1 MKNFSSKKALLLSV
15 LSMVICVSMLIGSTF
30 AWFTDSATASV
41 NKIQSGNLEIELE
54 MSKDGGNTWETVNDN
69 SRLDFLVNGA
79 LPAGDATILWEPGCT
94 FELPLLRVRNSG
106 NLALK
111 YQVVISGATNGN
123 EDGKDGLKLLEV
135 VKFTAS
141 VDGAEGTAVN
151 VKDGS
156 AVAKGM
162 LVPAEKADET
172 NKNVQTIKISA
183 HMDETAGNEYKGLV
197 VKGIKINVVATQATY
212 EYDSNSNQ
220 YDAGAE
226 MVYPEGIT
234 NDSFAENQTSVDS
247 DGNFYTSFE
256 SAMAGVADGGT
267 LYFKGGSTIDFPTH
281 LNVTKSITIQGNGA
295 DFSGKDISIGTYAA
309 PEKTETTI
317 KIYNAKNL
325 VVWGQPV
332 QGRTDIWN
340 VKFYNCAN
348 DGYNFLMYRND
359 RNESNFS
366 SQINLVI
373 ENCKANG
380 FHDSIVHTTADG
392 SIVIKNT
399 AFTNNCAPVNI
410 AHKQSGTMT
419 VSVENCTFVNCGK
432 IDTSNDYF
440 APVRFVNNSTVG
452 TLNVT
457 LTNNGFSGTIG
468 TNGDILLG
476 DYRTGK
482 ASHKVTATIVTSTPV
497 MVKSSEDAAYSYAGG
512 TIVAGLP
519 TVTAGTQEEL
529 KNVLGTVTAGQ
540 GAKLALSTGE
550 YTLYNVDNNK
560 TQNTS
565 LVIEGTGKDSTV
577 FTAGDMTVSNANGE
591 GSSDYS
597 YENSEV
603 VFKNM
608 TINVGTGNYKGFVRA
623 KSLYFENCKIVGRG
637 SYWGD
642 GEVVFKGCEFEDNAG
657 DYNIWT
663 YSGASFTFDSCTFN
677 SSVGKFVNAYKEQ
690 RVDSTL
696 NFINCNFN
704 YTGSGTSSKPAV
716 CLKSYTGIIWNV
728 TFTDCTSNAATDSG
742 TDSNLYSIE
751 SGMNAGTTVTIN
763 NTVVWENGAKK

>member
-79 LPAGDATILWEPGCT
+79 LPAGDTTILWEPGCT

-247 DGNFYTSFE
+247 NGNFYTSFKD
-256 SAMAGVADGGT
+256 AMAGVANGGT
-267 LYFKGGSTIDFPTH
+267 IYLKEGSTIDFPTH
-281 LNVTKSITIQGNGA
+281 LNVTKNITIQGNGA

-309 PEKTETTI
+309 PENTETTI
-317 KIYNAKNL
+317 EIYNAKNL
-325 VVWGQPV
+325 VVWGQP
-332 QGRTDIWN
+332 TANLSDSCTWN

-348 DGYNFLMYRND
+348 DGCNFLMYRGG
-359 RNESNFS
+359 ESATAK
-366 SQINLVI
+366 INLVI

-380 FHDSIVHTTADG
+380 FSDSTVHTTADG

-512 TIVAGLP
+512 TIVAGLKKAAAATQTELDNVISSATEP
-519 TVTAGTQEEL
+519 TSVTLSAGT
-529 KNVLGTVTAGQ
+529 
-540 GAKLALSTGE
+540 
-550 YTLYNVDNNK
+550 YTLPTLENK
-560 TQNTS
+560 DIT
-565 LVIEGTGKDSTV
+565 VKGTKDTIVNMKDVKNKASSASFDGVTV
-577 FTAGDMTVSNANGE
+577 NFGTAD
-591 GSSDYS
+591 
-597 YENSEV
+597 
-603 VFKNM
+603 
-608 TINVGTGNYKGFVRA
+608 YKGFQHTG
-623 KSLYFENCKIVGRG
+623 KLTYKDCTITGKQFLYAE
-637 SYWGD
+637 
-642 GEVVFKGCEFEDNAG
+642 EVE
-657 DYNIWT
+657 
-663 YSGASFTFDSCTFN
+663 
-677 SSVGKFVNAYKEQ
+677 
-690 RVDSTL
+690 
-696 NFINCNFN
+696 FINCEFVQDAVDYNVWTYGAGSVLFKDCTFTCKGKAVLIYN
-704 YTGSGTSSKPAV
+704 EGALSAQTVEFRNCKFEASSAVDGKAAIEIDSYGTSYNVIVDQATADNVTGFGTGSNSGNSV
-716 CLKSYTGIIWNV
+716 WNV
-728 TFTDCTSNAATDSG
+728 KRNVKPV
-742 TDSNLYSIE
+742 
-751 SGMNAGTTVTIN
+751 TVTVAD
-763 NTVVWENGAKK
+763 TVVYNQ

>member
-79 LPAGDATILWEPGCT
+79 LPAGDTTILWEPGCT

-234 NDSFAENQTSVDS
+234 KDSFAENQTSVDS
-247 DGNFYTSFE
+247 DGNFYTSFKD
-256 SAMAGVADGGT
+256 AMAGVANGGT
-267 LYFKGGSTIDFPTH
+267 IYLKEGSTIDFPTH
-281 LNVTKSITIQGNGA
+281 LNVTKNITIQGNGA

-309 PEKTETTI
+309 PENTETTI
-317 KIYNAKNL
+317 EIYNAKNL
-325 VVWGQPV
+325 VVWGQP
-332 QGRTDIWN
+332 TANLSDSCTWN

-348 DGYNFLMYRND
+348 DGCNFLMYRGG
-359 RNESNFS
+359 ESATAK
-366 SQINLVI
+366 INLVI

-380 FHDSIVHTTADG
+380 FSDSTVHTTADG

-512 TIVAGLP
+512 TIVAGLKKAAAATQTELDNVISSATEP
-519 TVTAGTQEEL
+519 TSVTLNAGTYTLPTLENKDITVKGTKDTIVNM
-529 KNVLGTVTAGQ
+529 KNVVNKASSASFDGVTVNFGTEDYRGFQ
-540 GAKLALSTGE
+540 H
-550 YTLYNVDNNK
+550 
-560 TQNTS
+560 
-565 LVIEGTGKDSTV
+565 TGKLT
-577 FTAGDMTVSNANGE
+577 
-591 GSSDYS
+591 
-597 YENSEV
+597 YEDCTITGKQFLYAEEV
-603 VFKNM
+603 
-608 TINVGTGNYKGFVRA
+608 
-623 KSLYFENCKIVGRG
+623 E
-637 SYWGD
+637 
-642 GEVVFKGCEFEDNAG
+642 
-657 DYNIWT
+657 
-663 YSGASFTFDSCTFN
+663 
-677 SSVGKFVNAYKEQ
+677 
-690 RVDSTL
+690 
-696 NFINCNFN
+696 FINCEFVQDAVDYNVWTYGAGSVLFKDCTFTCKGKAVLIYN
-704 YTGSGTSSKPAV
+704 EGALSAQTVEFRNCKFEASSAVVGKAAIEIDSSYTSYTVIIDQATADNVTGFGTGSNSGNSV
-716 CLKSYTGIIWNV
+716 WNV
-728 TFTDCTSNAATDSG
+728 KTNVKPV
-742 TDSNLYSIE
+742 
-751 SGMNAGTTVTIN
+751 TVTVAD
-763 NTVVWENGAKK
+763 TVVYN

>member
-79 LPAGDATILWEPGCT
+79 LPAGDTTILWEPGCT

-247 DGNFYTSFE
+247 NGNFYTSFKD
-256 SAMAGVADGGT
+256 AMAGVANGGT
-267 LYFKGGSTIDFPTH
+267 IYLKEGSTIDFPTH
-281 LNVTKSITIQGNGA
+281 LNVTKNITIQGNGA

-309 PEKTETTI
+309 PENTETTI
-317 KIYNAKNL
+317 EIYNAKNL
-325 VVWGQPV
+325 VVWGQP
-332 QGRTDIWN
+332 TANLSDSCTWN

-348 DGYNFLMYRND
+348 DGCNFLMYRGG
-359 RNESNFS
+359 ESATAK
-366 SQINLVI
+366 INLVI

-380 FHDSIVHTTADG
+380 FSDSTVHTTADG

-512 TIVAGLP
+512 TIVAGLKKAAAATQTELDNVISSATEP
-519 TVTAGTQEEL
+519 TSVTLSAGTYTL
-529 KNVLGTVTAGQ
+529 PAITGNKDVTISSDENAVIDMTTSGIIGAQNAGLDLTIE
-540 GAKLALSTGE
+540 GAK
-550 YTLYNVDNNK
+550 V
-560 TQNTS
+560 Q
-565 LVIEGTGKDSTV
+565 
-577 FTAGDMTVSNANGE
+577 FAN
-591 GSSDYS
+591 D
-597 YENSEV
+597 
-603 VFKNM
+603 
-608 TINVGTGNYKGFVRA
+608 NYKGVTHSKKVTYKDCTITGLQF
-623 KSLYFENCKIVGRG
+623 LYADDVEFINCKFVQENDDA
-637 SYWGD
+637 YH
-642 GEVVFKGCEFEDNAG
+642 
-657 DYNIWT
+657 IWT
-663 YSGASFTFDSCTFN
+663 YGA
-677 SSVGKFVNAYKEQ
+677 K
-690 RVDSTL
+690 
-696 NFINCNFN
+696 
-704 YTGSGTSSKPAV
+704 
-716 CLKSYTGIIWNV
+716 NV
-728 TFTDCTSNAATDSG
+728 TFTDCKFNSTNNSKAILCYIEGSGNEFTRTFNRCEFVATG
-742 TDSNLYSIE
+742 TAEKSAIMINPTA
-751 SGMNAGTTVTIN
+751 NAGTNKYVIN
-763 NTVVWENGAKK
+763 INDCTATGYGENGISGQTIVGVKETVKDNITVNINGTTVYTH

>member
-79 LPAGDATILWEPGCT
+79 LPAGDTTILWEPGCT

-247 DGNFYTSFE
+247 NGNFYTSFKD
-256 SAMAGVADGGT
+256 AMAGVANGGT
-267 LYFKGGSTIDFPTH
+267 IYLKEGSTIDFPTH
-281 LNVTKSITIQGNGA
+281 LNVTKNITIQGNGA

-309 PEKTETTI
+309 PENTETTI
-317 KIYNAKNL
+317 EIYNAKNL
-325 VVWGQPV
+325 VVWGQP
-332 QGRTDIWN
+332 TANLSDSCTWN

-348 DGYNFLMYRND
+348 DGCNFLMYRGG
-359 RNESNFS
+359 ESATAK
-366 SQINLVI
+366 INLVI

-380 FHDSIVHTTADG
+380 FSDSTVHTTADG

-512 TIVAGLP
+512 TIVAGLKKAAAATQTELDNVISSATEP
-519 TVTAGTQEEL
+519 TSVTLSAGT
-529 KNVLGTVTAGQ
+529 
-540 GAKLALSTGE
+540 
-550 YTLYNVDNNK
+550 YTLPTLENK
-560 TQNTS
+560 DIT
-565 LVIEGTGKDSTV
+565 VKGTKDTIVNMKDVENKASSASFDGVTV
-577 FTAGDMTVSNANGE
+577 NFGTAD
-591 GSSDYS
+591 
-597 YENSEV
+597 
-603 VFKNM
+603 
-608 TINVGTGNYKGFVRA
+608 YKGFQHTG
-623 KSLYFENCKIVGRG
+623 KLTYKDCTITGKQFLYAE
-637 SYWGD
+637 
-642 GEVVFKGCEFEDNAG
+642 EVE
-657 DYNIWT
+657 
-663 YSGASFTFDSCTFN
+663 
-677 SSVGKFVNAYKEQ
+677 
-690 RVDSTL
+690 
-696 NFINCNFN
+696 FINCEFVQDAVDYNVWTYGAGSVLFKDCTFTCKGKAVLIYN
-704 YTGSGTSSKPAV
+704 EGAISAQTVEFRNCKFEASSAVDGKAAIEIDSRFTSYTVIIDQATADNVTGFGTGSNSGNSV
-716 CLKSYTGIIWNV
+716 WNV
-728 TFTDCTSNAATDSG
+728 KTNVKPVTVTV
-742 TDSNLYSIE
+742 
-751 SGMNAGTTVTIN
+751 AGT
-763 NTVVWENGAKK
+763 VVYNQ

>member
-79 LPAGDATILWEPGCT
+79 LPAGDTTILWEPGCT

-247 DGNFYTSFE
+247 NGNFYTSFE

-267 LYFKGGSTIDFPTH
+267 LYFKGGSTINFSTH
-281 LNVTKSITIQGNGA
+281 LNVTKNITIQGNGA

-309 PEKTETTI
+309 PENTETTI
-317 KIYNAKNL
+317 EIYNAKNL

-332 QGRTDIWN
+332 EGRTDIWN

-348 DGYNFLMYRND
+348 DGYNFLMYRN
-359 RNESNFS
+359 ESNFS

-380 FHDSIVHTTADG
+380 FRDSIVHTTADG

-440 APVRFVNNSTVG
+440 APARFVNNSTVG

-512 TIVAGLP
+512 TIVAGLKKAAAATQTELNNVISSATEP
-519 TVTAGTQEEL
+519 TSVTLSAGTYTL
-529 KNVLGTVTAGQ
+529 PAITGNKDVTISSDENAVIDMTTSGIIGAQNAGLDLTIE
-540 GAKLALSTGE
+540 GAKVQFANDDYKGVTHSKKVT
-550 YTLYNVDNNK
+550 YKDCT
-560 TQNTS
+560 
-565 LVIEGTGKDSTV
+565 ITGKQ
-577 FTAGDMTVSNANGE
+577 FLYAE
-591 GSSDYS
+591 
-597 YENSEV
+597 EV
-603 VFKNM
+603 
-608 TINVGTGNYKGFVRA
+608 
-623 KSLYFENCKIVGRG
+623 E
-637 SYWGD
+637 
-642 GEVVFKGCEFEDNAG
+642 
-657 DYNIWT
+657 
-663 YSGASFTFDSCTFN
+663 
-677 SSVGKFVNAYKEQ
+677 
-690 RVDSTL
+690 
-696 NFINCNFN
+696 FINCEFVQDAVDYNVWTYGAGSVLFKDCTFTCKGKAVLIYN
-704 YTGSGTSSKPAV
+704 EGALSAQTVEFRNCKFEASSAVDGKAAIEIDSYGTSYNVIVDQATADNVTGFGTGSNSGNSV
-716 CLKSYTGIIWNV
+716 WNV
-728 TFTDCTSNAATDSG
+728 KRNVKPV
-742 TDSNLYSIE
+742 
-751 SGMNAGTTVTIN
+751 TVTVAD
-763 NTVVWENGAKK
+763 TVVYNQ

>member
-1 MKNFSSKKALLLSV
+1 
-15 LSMVICVSMLIGSTF
+15 MVICVSMLIGSTF

-79 LPAGDATILWEPGCT
+79 LPAGDTTILWEPGCT

-247 DGNFYTSFE
+247 DGNFYTSFKD
-256 SAMAGVADGGT
+256 AMAGVANGGT
-267 LYFKGGSTIDFPTH
+267 IYLKEGSTIDFPTH
-281 LNVTKSITIQGNGA
+281 LNVTKNITIQGNGA

-309 PEKTETTI
+309 PENTETTI

-325 VVWGQPV
+325 VVWGQP
-332 QGRTDIWN
+332 TANLSDSCTWN

-348 DGYNFLMYRND
+348 DGYNFLMYRGG
-359 RNESNFS
+359 ESATAK
-366 SQINLVI
+366 INLVI

-380 FHDSIVHTTADG
+380 FSDSTVHTTADG

-512 TIVAGLP
+512 TIVAGLKKAAAATQTELDNVISSATEP
-519 TVTAGTQEEL
+519 TSVTLNAGT
-529 KNVLGTVTAGQ
+529 
-540 GAKLALSTGE
+540 
-550 YTLYNVDNNK
+550 YTLPALENKDITVKGTKDTIVNMKDVDNKASSASFDGVTVNF
-560 TQNTS
+560 
-565 LVIEGTGKDSTV
+565 GT
-577 FTAGDMTVSNANGE
+577 A
-591 GSSDYS
+591 
-597 YENSEV
+597 
-603 VFKNM
+603 
-608 TINVGTGNYKGFVRA
+608 NYKGF
-623 KSLYFENCKIVGRG
+623 KHTGKLTYKDCTITGKQFLYAE
-637 SYWGD
+637 
-642 GEVVFKGCEFEDNAG
+642 EVE
-657 DYNIWT
+657 
-663 YSGASFTFDSCTFN
+663 
-677 SSVGKFVNAYKEQ
+677 
-690 RVDSTL
+690 
-696 NFINCNFN
+696 FINCEFVQDAVDYNVWTYGAGSVLFKDCTFTCKGKAVLIYN
-704 YTGSGTSSKPAV
+704 EGALSAQTVEFRNCKFEASSAVVGKAAIEIDSSFTSYTVIIDQATADNVTGFGTGSNSGNSV
-716 CLKSYTGIIWNV
+716 WNV
-728 TFTDCTSNAATDSG
+728 KTNVKPV
-742 TDSNLYSIE
+742 
-751 SGMNAGTTVTIN
+751 TVTVAD
-763 NTVVWENGAKK
+763 TVVYN

>member
-79 LPAGDATILWEPGCT
+79 LPAGDTTILWEPGCT

-247 DGNFYTSFE
+247 NGNFYTSFKD
-256 SAMAGVADGGT
+256 AMAGVANGGT
-267 LYFKGGSTIDFPTH
+267 IYLKEGSTIDFPTH
-281 LNVTKSITIQGNGA
+281 LNVTKNITIQGNGA

-309 PEKTETTI
+309 PENTETTI
-317 KIYNAKNL
+317 EIYNAKNL
-325 VVWGQPV
+325 VVWGQP
-332 QGRTDIWN
+332 TANLSDSCTWN

-348 DGYNFLMYRND
+348 DGCNFLMYRGG
-359 RNESNFS
+359 ESATAK
-366 SQINLVI
+366 INLVI

-380 FHDSIVHTTADG
+380 FSDSTVHTTADG

-512 TIVAGLP
+512 TIVAGLKKAAAATQTELDNVISSATEP
-519 TVTAGTQEEL
+519 TSVTLSAGT
-529 KNVLGTVTAGQ
+529 
-540 GAKLALSTGE
+540 
-550 YTLYNVDNNK
+550 YTLPTLENK
-560 TQNTS
+560 DIT
-565 LVIEGTGKDSTV
+565 VKGTKDTIVNMKDVKNKASSASFDGVTV
-577 FTAGDMTVSNANGE
+577 NFGTAD
-591 GSSDYS
+591 
-597 YENSEV
+597 
-603 VFKNM
+603 
-608 TINVGTGNYKGFVRA
+608 YKGFQHTG
-623 KSLYFENCKIVGRG
+623 KLTYKDCTITGKQFLYAE
-637 SYWGD
+637 
-642 GEVVFKGCEFEDNAG
+642 EVE
-657 DYNIWT
+657 
-663 YSGASFTFDSCTFN
+663 
-677 SSVGKFVNAYKEQ
+677 
-690 RVDSTL
+690 
-696 NFINCNFN
+696 FINCEFVQDAVDYNVWTYGAGSVLFKDCTFTCKGKAVLIYN
-704 YTGSGTSSKPAV
+704 EGALSAQTVEFRNCKFEASSAVDGKAAIEIDSRFTSYTVIIDQATADNVTGFGTGSNSGNSV
-716 CLKSYTGIIWNV
+716 WNV
-728 TFTDCTSNAATDSG
+728 KRNVKPV
-742 TDSNLYSIE
+742 
-751 SGMNAGTTVTIN
+751 TVTVAD
-763 NTVVWENGAKK
+763 TVVYNQ

>member
-79 LPAGDATILWEPGCT
+79 LPAGDTTILWEPGCT

-247 DGNFYTSFE
+247 NGNFYTSFKD
-256 SAMAGVADGGT
+256 AMAGVANGGT
-267 LYFKGGSTIDFPTH
+267 IYLKEGSTIDFPTH
-281 LNVTKSITIQGNGA
+281 LNVTKNITIQGNGA

-309 PEKTETTI
+309 PENTETTI
-317 KIYNAKNL
+317 EIYNAKNL
-325 VVWGQPV
+325 VVWGQP
-332 QGRTDIWN
+332 TANLSDSCTWN

-348 DGYNFLMYRND
+348 DGCNFLMYRGG
-359 RNESNFS
+359 ESATAK
-366 SQINLVI
+366 INLVI

-380 FHDSIVHTTADG
+380 FSDSTVHTTADG

-512 TIVAGLP
+512 TIVAGLKKAAAATQTELDNVISSATEP
-519 TVTAGTQEEL
+519 TSVTLSAGT
-529 KNVLGTVTAGQ
+529 
-540 GAKLALSTGE
+540 
-550 YTLYNVDNNK
+550 YTLPTLENK
-560 TQNTS
+560 DIT
-565 LVIEGTGKDSTV
+565 VKGTKDTIVNMKDVANKASSASFDGVTV
-577 FTAGDMTVSNANGE
+577 NFGTAD
-591 GSSDYS
+591 
-597 YENSEV
+597 
-603 VFKNM
+603 
-608 TINVGTGNYKGFVRA
+608 YKGFQHTG
-623 KSLYFENCKIVGRG
+623 KLTYKDCTITGKQFLYAE
-637 SYWGD
+637 
-642 GEVVFKGCEFEDNAG
+642 EVE
-657 DYNIWT
+657 
-663 YSGASFTFDSCTFN
+663 
-677 SSVGKFVNAYKEQ
+677 
-690 RVDSTL
+690 
-696 NFINCNFN
+696 FINCEFVQDAVDYNVWTYGAGSVLFKDCTFTCKGKAVLIYN
-704 YTGSGTSSKPAV
+704 EGAISAQTVEFRNCKFEASSAVDGKAAIEIDSRFTSYTVIIDQATADNVTGFGTGSNSGNSV
-716 CLKSYTGIIWNV
+716 WNV
-728 TFTDCTSNAATDSG
+728 KTNVKPV
-742 TDSNLYSIE
+742 
-751 SGMNAGTTVTIN
+751 TVTVAD
-763 NTVVWENGAKK
+763 TVVYNQ

>member
-79 LPAGDATILWEPGCT
+79 LPAGDTTILWEPGCT

-247 DGNFYTSFE
+247 NGNFYTSFKD
-256 SAMAGVADGGT
+256 AMAGVANGGT
-267 LYFKGGSTIDFPTH
+267 IYLKEGSTIDFPTH
-281 LNVTKSITIQGNGA
+281 LNVTKNITIQGNGA

-309 PEKTETTI
+309 PENTETTI
-317 KIYNAKNL
+317 EIYNAKNL
-325 VVWGQPV
+325 VVWGQP
-332 QGRTDIWN
+332 TANLSDSCTWN

-348 DGYNFLMYRND
+348 DGCNFLMYRGG
-359 RNESNFS
+359 ESATAK
-366 SQINLVI
+366 INLVI

-380 FHDSIVHTTADG
+380 FSDSTVHTTADG

-440 APVRFVNNSTVG
+440 APARFVNNSTVG

-512 TIVAGLP
+512 TIVAGLKKAAAATQTELDNVISSATEP
-519 TVTAGTQEEL
+519 TSVTLNAGT
-529 KNVLGTVTAGQ
+529 
-540 GAKLALSTGE
+540 
-550 YTLYNVDNNK
+550 YTLPTLENK
-560 TQNTS
+560 DITVKGTKDTIIDLTEKVKKANSVTF
-565 LVIEGTGKDSTV
+565 EGVTVNFGKD
-577 FTAGDMTVSNANGE
+577 
-591 GSSDYS
+591 
-597 YENSEV
+597 
-603 VFKNM
+603 
-608 TINVGTGNYKGFVRA
+608 NYKGFQHTSPVIY
-623 KSLYFENCKIVGRG
+623 KDCIINGFMTTY
-637 SYWGD
+637 GD
-642 GEVVFKGCEFEDNAG
+642 TIFED
-657 DYNIWT
+657 
-663 YSGASFTFDSCTFN
+663 CTFN
-677 SSVGKFVNAYKEQ
+677 SGDNQYSINFYGGKNFTLTNCHFYGVNKNVYIYQET
-690 RVDSTL
+690 VDSD
-696 NFINCNFN
+696 
-704 YTGSGTSSKPAV
+704 K
-716 CLKSYTGIIWNV
+716 NV
-728 TFTDCTSNAATDSG
+728 TFNNCDFHMTATTDTKSAIMLNSAAYTFNGYKYNVVINNCTAEGTNTTAAENVAGNTNYQG
-742 TDSNLYSIE
+742 LYGLKHSPFVVE
-751 SGMNAGTTVTIN
+751 GTVTIN
-763 NTVVWENGAKK
+763 GTTVYSK

>member
-69 SRLDFLVNGA
+69 STLDFLVNGA
-79 LPAGDATILWEPGCT
+79 LPAGNATILWEPGCT

-247 DGNFYTSFE
+247 DGNFYTSFKD
-256 SAMAGVADGGT
+256 AMAGVANGGT
-267 LYFKGGSTIDFPTH
+267 IYLKEGSTIDFPTH
-281 LNVTKSITIQGNGA
+281 LNVTKNITIQGNGA

-309 PEKTETTI
+309 PESTVTTI
-317 KIYNAKNL
+317 EIYNAKNL
-325 VVWGQPV
+325 VVWGQP
-332 QGRTDIWN
+332 TANLSDSCTWN

-348 DGYNFLMYRND
+348 DGYNFLMYRGG
-359 RNESNFS
+359 ESATAK
-366 SQINLVI
+366 INLVI

-380 FHDSIVHTTADG
+380 FSDSTVHTTADG

-512 TIVAGLP
+512 TIVAGLKKAEAATQTELDNVISSATEP
-519 TVTAGTQEEL
+519 TSVTLSAGT
-529 KNVLGTVTAGQ
+529 
-540 GAKLALSTGE
+540 
-550 YTLYNVDNNK
+550 YTLPTLENKDITVKGTKDTIVNMKDVDNKASSASFDGVTVNF
-560 TQNTS
+560 
-565 LVIEGTGKDSTV
+565 GT
-577 FTAGDMTVSNANGE
+577 A
-591 GSSDYS
+591 
-597 YENSEV
+597 
-603 VFKNM
+603 
-608 TINVGTGNYKGFVRA
+608 NYKGF
-623 KSLYFENCKIVGRG
+623 KHTGKLTYKDCTITGKQFLYAE
-637 SYWGD
+637 
-642 GEVVFKGCEFEDNAG
+642 EVE
-657 DYNIWT
+657 
-663 YSGASFTFDSCTFN
+663 
-677 SSVGKFVNAYKEQ
+677 
-690 RVDSTL
+690 
-696 NFINCNFN
+696 FINCEFVQDAVDYNVWTYGAGSVLFKDCTFTCKGKAVLIYN
-704 YTGSGTSSKPAV
+704 EGALSAQTVEFRNCKFEASSAVVGKAAIEIDSSFTSYTVIIDQATADNVTGFGTGSNSGNSV
-716 CLKSYTGIIWNV
+716 WNV
-728 TFTDCTSNAATDSG
+728 KTNVKPVTVTV
-742 TDSNLYSIE
+742 
-751 SGMNAGTTVTIN
+751 AGT
-763 NTVVWENGAKK
+763 VVYNQ

>member
-79 LPAGDATILWEPGCT
+79 LPAGDTTILWEPGCT

-247 DGNFYTSFE
+247 NGNFYTSFKD
-256 SAMAGVADGGT
+256 AMAGVANGGT
-267 LYFKGGSTIDFPTH
+267 IYLKEGSTIDFPTH
-281 LNVTKSITIQGNGA
+281 LNVTKNITIQGNGA

-309 PEKTETTI
+309 PENTETTI
-317 KIYNAKNL
+317 EIYNAKNL
-325 VVWGQPV
+325 VVWGQP
-332 QGRTDIWN
+332 TANLSDSCTWN

-348 DGYNFLMYRND
+348 DGCNFLMYRGG
-359 RNESNFS
+359 ESATAK
-366 SQINLVI
+366 INLVI

-380 FHDSIVHTTADG
+380 FSDSTVHTTADG

-512 TIVAGLP
+512 TIVAGLKKAAAATQTELDNVISSATEP
-519 TVTAGTQEEL
+519 TSVTLSAGT
-529 KNVLGTVTAGQ
+529 
-540 GAKLALSTGE
+540 
-550 YTLYNVDNNK
+550 YTLPTLENK
-560 TQNTS
+560 DIT
-565 LVIEGTGKDSTV
+565 VKGTKDTIVNMKDVENKASSASFDGVTV
-577 FTAGDMTVSNANGE
+577 NFGTAD
-591 GSSDYS
+591 
-597 YENSEV
+597 
-603 VFKNM
+603 
-608 TINVGTGNYKGFVRA
+608 YKGFQHTG
-623 KSLYFENCKIVGRG
+623 KLTYKDCTITGKQFLYAE
-637 SYWGD
+637 
-642 GEVVFKGCEFEDNAG
+642 EVE
-657 DYNIWT
+657 
-663 YSGASFTFDSCTFN
+663 
-677 SSVGKFVNAYKEQ
+677 
-690 RVDSTL
+690 
-696 NFINCNFN
+696 FINCEFVQDAVDYNVWTYGAGSVLFKDCTFTCKGKAVLIYN
-704 YTGSGTSSKPAV
+704 EGALSAQTVEFRNCKFEASSAVDGKAAIEIDSTFTSYTVIIDQATADNVTGFGTGSNSGNSV
-716 CLKSYTGIIWNV
+716 WNV
-728 TFTDCTSNAATDSG
+728 KRNVKPV
-742 TDSNLYSIE
+742 
-751 SGMNAGTTVTIN
+751 TVTVAD
-763 NTVVWENGAKK
+763 TVVYNQ